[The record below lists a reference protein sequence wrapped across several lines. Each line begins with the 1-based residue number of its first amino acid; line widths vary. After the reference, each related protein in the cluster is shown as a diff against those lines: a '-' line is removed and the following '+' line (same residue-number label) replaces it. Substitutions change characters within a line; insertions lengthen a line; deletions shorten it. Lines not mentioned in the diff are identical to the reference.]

1 MISIT
6 SIMDRSSVYYG
17 EIGAHIMAAAY
28 GGSVRDR
35 LMVLKTIK

>member
-6 SIMDRSSVYYG
+6 SIRDRSSVFYG

-35 LMVLKTIK
+35 LMVRSH